1 MRKKVTPEVLGKMR
15 RLRGEGLSYGKI
27 AGRLGL
33 APMTVYNHLREGERL
48 GFIGK
53 LKRKLGL
60 KRQK

>member
-1 MRKKVTPEVLGKMR
+1 MVRKKVTPEIVEEMR

-33 APMTVYNHLREGERL
+33 NPMTVYNHLQKKERH

-53 LKRKLGL
+53 LKRKMGL
-60 KRQK
+60 R